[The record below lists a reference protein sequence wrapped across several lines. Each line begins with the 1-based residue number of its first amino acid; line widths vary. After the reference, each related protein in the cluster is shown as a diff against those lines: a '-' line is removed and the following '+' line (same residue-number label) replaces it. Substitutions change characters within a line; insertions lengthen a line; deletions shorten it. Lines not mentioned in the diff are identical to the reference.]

1 MTPQYIEIDKYGN
14 KFYYKDKAMKIRHR
28 EDGPAVEHVDGYKEW
43 YLNGERH
50 REDGP
55 AVEHADG
62 SKYWYLNGKRHR
74 EDGAAVKW
82 SNGCKFWY
90 LNGLRHREDGP
101 AVECSDGYK
110 IWYLNGVELTEE
122 EFKKKTA
129 KEIVL
134 TMDEIA
140 EKLGIEVS
148 KLKIK
153 K

>member
-1 MTPQYIEIDKYGN
+1 MDCVTVKMDLL
-14 KFYYKDKAMKIRHR
+14 
-28 EDGPAVEHVDGYKEW
+28 
-43 YLNGERH
+43 LNV
-50 REDGP
+50 
-55 AVEHADG
+55 ATV
-62 SKYWYLNGKRHR
+62 
-74 EDGAAVKW
+74 
-82 SNGCKFWY
+82 
-90 LNGLRHREDGP
+90 
-101 AVECSDGYK
+101 K

-122 EFKKKTA
+122 EFKKKTS

>member
-1 MTPQYIEIDKYGN
+1 MTPQYIYIDEYGN
-14 KFYYKDKAMKIRHR
+14 KFYFKDREMNIRHR
-28 EDGPAVEHVDGYKEW
+28 EDGPAVEYADGLKSW
-43 YLNGERH
+43 LLNDMLH

-55 AVEHADG
+55 AVEDKWGYKA
-62 SKYWYLNGKRHR
+62 WYLN
-74 EDGAAVKW
+74 
-82 SNGCKFWY
+82 NTIY
-90 LNGLRHREDGP
+90 
-101 AVECSDGYK
+101 
-110 IWYLNGVELTEE
+110 TEE

-140 EKLGIEVS
+140 NKLGIDVN